1 MTVSLIDS
9 LLLGAGRSLVRPVMV
24 VDTKAA
30 INSACYRVR
39 TGHPGL
45 LERAIQLRHLG
56 LVPLLAPRHVLEEV
70 NEHLAARAREEG
82 LDPDAVT
89 QIWTQ
94 QLRPHIRV
102 VDLAIRDHL
111 DPRLRGVL
119 ADDPDDLPTAALALL
134 VAPTVILSDD
144 HDLVDHGFAGQTA
157 WTQAAGDVL
166 IVATADGQLVSGFAG
181 VIWTTVGAGYGVAAA
196 VRGGRRAPLLA
207 VTVAVAVLAGTCL
220 LIRRYPPGRVRSA
233 LKQGGAATAAI
244 WQEVTSNQQRAAAR
258 LPWVEIPAGRSPTLE
273 ERSARILARVIG
285 TLSAD
290 DLHEQLRRDLGDAA
304 PPAATVRKT
313 LADHPAFVQVDR
325 GRWQL
330 GEPWAPM
337 PLA

>member
-24 VDTKAA
+24 VDTMAA

-134 VAPTVILSDD
+134 VAPAVVLSDD

-181 VIWTTVGAGYGVAAA
+181 VIWTTMGAGYGGARRPPRTPAG
-196 VRGGRRAPLLA
+196 RHGRR
-207 VTVAVAVLAGTCL
+207 
-220 LIRRYPPGRVRSA
+220 RRPYGHLPAHPAATRPAARSA

-244 WQEVTSNQQRAAAR
+244 WQEVTANQQSTAAR
-258 LPWVEIPAGRSPTLE
+258 LPWVETPPGRSPTLE
-273 ERSARILARVIG
+273 ERCARILARVTG

-290 DLHEQLRRDLGDAA
+290 DLHQQLHRDLGDAA

-313 LADHPAFVQVDR
+313 LADHPAFVQVGQ

-330 GEPWAPM
+330 GEPAAPM